1 MDHKQTIKQATI
13 ALTEEKGEDL
23 ETITVREIS
32 KKEGVGL
39 GLVNYH
45 FEKKDKLIEL
55 DEYNGYKR
63 NRKTRRNPSVKG
75 NVYGCFQGQCKPL
88 LLV

>member
-45 FEKKDKLIEL
+45 FEKKDKLIEHY
-55 DEYNGYKR
+55 EYNVNKIKIKKIIKKQFKL
-63 NRKTRRNPSVKG
+63 N
-75 NVYGCFQGQCKPL
+75 L
-88 LLV
+88 